1 MTANAG
7 ALEAARSALYDYQ
20 ARWAE
25 GVPPF
30 ERDPRDVALERAQHR
45 EDTANWQGDDVFVGT
60 FRFEA
65 AKERSRLDRTREI
78 IDRVMPGP
86 YEDGGYFEMLCRQAA
101 TIELLIESIPQNEQ
115 AVRFMESILIGTIGE
130 PRSHAATRLYEG
142 PVPGIVLSGGMM
154 YAYYQISKAVV
165 LSWLHTESSTSGSR
179 VVMSGAIE
187 DTRKNLDADPLP
199 VQIVVETITNWLFT
213 GIARP
218 DSSTAP
224 PANFLAPLTLMINY
238 AERFVLAHE
247 YSHAFLDQ
255 LQVPL
260 WGFDPVPVH
269 GVDKEHRADVLAT
282 ILVAESAAYMDSVAP
297 NIALQGAVV
306 GMKVHEMVDEALV
319 MARGGR
325 PLPAS
330 STHPPFADRF
340 ALLVDQYNQTY
351 GALGDK
357 RLEVEGLLVARETAD
372 ELWRRAAPQV
382 ADLLAPNPP
391 LHPVWA
397 PRLA

>member
-1 MTANAG
+1 MITNAE
-7 ALEAARSALYDYQ
+7 ALAAARSALYEYQ

-30 ERDPRDVALERAQHR
+30 DRDPRDVALERAQQR
-45 EDTANWQGDDVFVGT
+45 EDTADWQGDDVFVGA

-65 AKERSRLDRTREI
+65 AKERARLARTREI

-115 AVRFMESILIGTIGE
+115 AVPFLESILIGTIGE
-130 PRSHAATRLYEG
+130 PRSHASTRLHDG
-142 PVPGIVLSGGMM
+142 PVPRIVLSGGMM
-154 YAYYQISKAVV
+154 YSYYQISKAVV
-165 LSWLHTESSTSGSR
+165 LSWLHTEASSSGSR

-187 DTRKNLDADPLP
+187 DTRNNLDADPTP
-199 VQIVVETITNWLFT
+199 VQIVVETISNWLFT

-218 DSSTAP
+218 NNSTAP
-224 PANFLAPLTLMINY
+224 PPSFHAPLTLMINY

-255 LQVPL
+255 LHVPV
-260 WGFDPVPVH
+260 WGFEPAPMKDLE
-269 GVDKEHRADVLAT
+269 KEHRADVLAT
-282 ILVAESAAYMDSVAP
+282 VLVAESAAYMDSVAP

-325 PLPAS
+325 PLPTS
-330 STHPPFADRF
+330 TTHPPFADRF

-372 ELWRRAAPQV
+372 ELWRRALPQV
-382 ADLLAPNPP
+382 ASLLASNPQ